1 MGKAREMVVEVPAVG
16 EVREAVGKVVVAQ
29 EVEGLAAAGPV
40 AVLWVATLAA
50 AGGVVVRPA
59 VSLAAAE
66 EMVAPAGVPPAE
78 AEGVEV
84 AKAVAGMGVVAWVG
98 VAAGAPSAKGG
109 GGDGASCTLI
119 PQLRDV
125 SWNGRPNISAI
136 CSTRPLMVLSRG
148 ARS

>member
-1 MGKAREMVVEVPAVG
+1 
-16 EVREAVGKVVVAQ
+16 
-29 EVEGLAAAGPV
+29 VEGRAAAGPV
-40 AVLWVATLAA
+40 AVLWGATLAA

-109 GGDGASCTLI
+109 GVT
-119 PQLRDV
+119 
-125 SWNGRPNISAI
+125 
-136 CSTRPLMVLSRG
+136 
-148 ARS
+148 ARVVH